1 MDTLDESEIIERIRD
16 LFMELAVL
24 LSQLLAAIARN
35 QNIITRKE
43 SEMDM
48 LRKAYLENLN
58 V

>member
-43 SEMDM
+43 SEMICYE
-48 LRKAYLENLN
+48 RPTWKT
-58 V
+58 